1 VGGPDFM
8 SRRKQILASQELGPA
23 TNLSAKTND
32 VTCTTVGCKKLSII
46 TDNASGEILCS
57 SCGQVL
63 EEKAP
68 ESLQPYGYD
77 PVDYASKKNTGSGN
91 SLTMYDMNMT
101 TIMSNRDA
109 AGKSI
114 SGPARNEFY
123 RLKILNT
130 RSTVASKNKTLR
142 SALLFLNM
150 LQMKL
155 GIPDSVA
162 ENSAHLY
169 RKAVREKLTVGRKS
183 RNIMCACIYASCKQ
197 NGVPRTI
204 QEISISSN
212 IGKKEIARTYRSLVE
227 KLDLPVN
234 PFNSKEFLTRIANEA
249 QISERSRRCALE
261 ILCATEQAGMTHG
274 KNPKAL
280 AAASLY
286 LACILGAE
294 HKSQAVI
301 TRASGITSTTIRT
314 RYCDLKKFF
323 LEMM

>member
-1 VGGPDFM
+1 M
-8 SRRKQILASQELGPA
+8 SRRKQILAKQELGTVP
-23 TNLSAKTND
+23 NLPSKTNE
-32 VTCTTVGCKKLSII
+32 VFHTCTTAGCKKMSVI
-46 TDNASGEILCS
+46 TDNALGEILCS

-63 EEKAP
+63 EEKSSEISP
-68 ESLQPYGYD
+68 SYGYD

-101 TIMSNRDA
+101 TVISNKDA
-109 AGKSI
+109 TGKFL
-114 SGPARNEFY
+114 SGTAKNDFY

-130 RSTVASKNKTLR
+130 RSTVASNKTLR

-150 LQMKL
+150 LQIKL

-169 RKAVREKLTVGRKS
+169 RKAIREKLTVGRKS
-183 RNIMCACIYASCKQ
+183 KNIMCACIYASCKQ

-204 QEISISSN
+204 NEISLTSN

-227 KLDLPVN
+227 ELGLSVN
-234 PFNSKEFLTRIANEA
+234 PFNSKEFLARIANDA
-249 QISERSRRCALE
+249 QIGEKTRRHALE
-261 ILCATEQAGMTHG
+261 ILSTAEDAGLTHG

-286 LACILGAE
+286 LACVLNAE
-294 HKSQAVI
+294 HKSQSII
-301 TRASGITSTTIRT
+301 TKASGVTSTTIRT
-314 RYCDLKKFF
+314 RYYDLKKFF
-323 LEMM
+323 LETI